1 MSTRDSKCSP
11 RLKRV
16 DRKQMLLRAVDVD
29 QLIEA
34 EHPARS
40 IWELVGRLNLDS
52 FYSCICVVEGGAG
65 RSAFDPQLLISIWI
79 YAYSRGIASAREISR
94 LCEIDPAFQW
104 LTGLDTINH
113 HTLSDF
119 RVAHREALDELFT
132 QVLALLHH
140 EGLITL
146 ERVMQDGTK
155 IRARARG
162 NSFAK
167 EHRIREHLEI
177 ARQHVRDM
185 VNQEEEAVADHRT
198 STRRRL
204 AKERVDK
211 LERALLE
218 ISKLRAGK
226 MEDKKAYEPRVST
239 TDPEA
244 RIMKTSDGGYAPSYN
259 VQVTTDAHSGL
270 IADIRVTQDVNDRYQ
285 LLAAMEGLGARWQRM
300 PKQAVADGDFTT
312 NLSVMQMA
320 ERGIDFYGSWNPGPA
335 GKKRTQPDWRGIHPE
350 FQRDAFRY
358 DAQQDHYICPA
369 DKLLKFGKANKLP
382 HGGEDRFYK
391 ASRADCG
398 PCLHRE
404 HCCPHYTSRG
414 RIITHRTEPAPIT
427 AFKLKMESGEAKMVY
442 KQRSRLAEFP
452 FAWIKEKLGLRR
464 FHVQGFLKAH
474 TEALWVGL
482 TFNIQR
488 WLTLRRRSQS
498 AVAQVV

>member
-11 RLKRV
+11 RLKTV
-16 DRKQMLLRAVDVD
+16 DRKQILLRTVDVD
-29 QLIEA
+29 RLIEA

-155 IRARARG
+155 IRAWARG

-185 VNQEEEAVADHRT
+185 GESRD
-198 STRRRL
+198 RRGPSHFNSPPIR
-204 AKERVDK
+204 
-211 LERALLE
+211 ERA
-218 ISKLRAGK
+218 S
-226 MEDKKAYEPRVST
+226 
-239 TDPEA
+239 
-244 RIMKTSDGGYAPSYN
+244 
-259 VQVTTDAHSGL
+259 
-270 IADIRVTQDVNDRYQ
+270 
-285 LLAAMEGLGARWQRM
+285 
-300 PKQAVADGDFTT
+300 
-312 NLSVMQMA
+312 
-320 ERGIDFYGSWNPGPA
+320 
-335 GKKRTQPDWRGIHPE
+335 
-350 FQRDAFRY
+350 
-358 DAQQDHYICPA
+358 
-369 DKLLKFGKANKLP
+369 
-382 HGGEDRFYK
+382 
-391 ASRADCG
+391 
-398 PCLHRE
+398 
-404 HCCPHYTSRG
+404 
-414 RIITHRTEPAPIT
+414 
-427 AFKLKMESGEAKMVY
+427 
-442 KQRSRLAEFP
+442 
-452 FAWIKEKLGLRR
+452 
-464 FHVQGFLKAH
+464 
-474 TEALWVGL
+474 
-482 TFNIQR
+482 
-488 WLTLRRRSQS
+488 
-498 AVAQVV
+498 